1 MGWVIGVIDAC
12 RANPTYNY
20 AADHVEIILP
30 AAAMLFLLSTR
41 NFKGALTLGFGGVL
55 CYANYYM
62 FTRQV
67 YFTLPPMYAV
77 GLAAA
82 SVFVLVF
89 LVYQF
94 IQTA

>member
-1 MGWVIGVIDAC
+1 MDRVIGILDAC

-20 AADHVEIILP
+20 ATDHAEIILP
-30 AAAMLFLLSTR
+30 AVAMLFLLSRR
-41 NFKGALTLGFGGVL
+41 NFRGALTLGFGGAL

-77 GLAAA
+77 SLAAA
-82 SVFVLVF
+82 STFVLVF
-89 LVYQF
+89 LIYQL

>member
-1 MGWVIGVIDAC
+1 MDWVIGVIDAC

-20 AADHVEIILP
+20 AADHAEIILS
-30 AAAMLFLLSTR
+30 AGVMLFLLSRR
-41 NFKGALTLGFGGVL
+41 NFKGALTVGFGGVL

-67 YFTLPPMYAV
+67 YFTLPPTYAV

-89 LVYQF
+89 LVYQL